1 MKNLFARRLVRSP
14 ALLLCAAVLFSCFVQ
29 AAFAYP
35 ADVEALLNAAPL
47 TPVYSN
53 DEDVDRMVAEV
64 LAEQTTPRMTT
75 AEKVLALYDY
85 CIANYTYAKPDYYHS
100 WLYYDAYKSRTDA
113 WTVCCAAYILKY
125 HVGVCDHYSAAYTLM
140 LRAIGLEAYHVRGT
154 VIGDDHMWTVVRLN
168 GALYTFDP
176 EVDYKNQTKRGSHV
190 YLFYG
195 MPDSVSPKYY
205 GNGERQAC
213 INDYGGFA
221 RTDGKQAEPPAP
233 QIPATEITDI
243 LSSAP
248 VVSVSCSAR
257 FLIFCSGGAES
268 GGSYTVILSD
278 TTDAA
283 AAITERDGAFLW
295 TPRTEG
301 THLLR
306 FSAAGED
313 GSRDDKEFTVEVR
326 SASVLNGKNDACGAV
341 PVPPDETAGSLAA
354 DFFAGQKVAF
364 LLPNGEPAAPDAT
377 AAGLTVRLDA
387 SDDKATLV
395 AGCDADGN
403 GKITSADARLALRA
417 AARLQTITDPLRFAC
432 TDLNRDGKITTAD
445 ARGIL
450 RAAARVIPAAYV
462 SVI

>member
-140 LRAIGLEAYHVRGT
+140 LRAI
-154 VIGDDHMWTVVRLN
+154 
-168 GALYTFDP
+168 YTFDP